1 MAGREKPRPRRRYV
15 YLAVLAALFLF
26 VWSSGQGPSVNVV
39 QGSTLLVQ
47 VRGNYVEAAS
57 PTLLGRLLGD
67 DGKPFVSLLSLFAL
81 AERDDRIDTVVIQ
94 LGSTG
99 IGWGKATE
107 LRNAIGRLRSAGR
120 ETVVIMNGGSFS
132 ANRAYYIAS
141 AAEKIYAVP
150 GSVLPVV
157 GLAAQYLYFGNTWE
171 KFGIGV
177 EATKVGRYKGAVDMI
192 IGTEMSEP
200 LREMSNA
207 LLDSAEQ
214 RFASAVEASRG
225 INREELAKII
235 DAGPVTASQLLEHGL
250 LDGISHVRH
259 LDVMQRDVIHGKDY
273 RNVDPVSIGFD
284 PKAQFALIYG
294 SGNVVTGSAGRSTSG
309 GPIFAADKVSDAL
322 FAASKNPEIDGI
334 VLRID
339 SPGGSPDASE
349 FVWQT
354 IMDVRETGM
363 PVVVSV
369 SDVAASAAYYIAS
382 AADAIIISPGALT
395 GSIGVFS
402 VRPNFEGLMEK
413 LDVRVETLSR
423 GAHADFASTLKPM
436 SDGAHERMDTI
447 VREIYELFI
456 TRVATGRNLEVAQV
470 DTVGEGRVWSAEQAL
485 DVGLVD
491 ELGGLKEAVEWLLLK
506 NGLDKD
512 TDASLVS
519 YPAALSVT
527 AEFAE
532 LLQGGTLLMSRAPM
546 DAALDSLPL
555 PNALVTLRSW
565 VTDLDFNG
573 PLLVPSALIEIQ

>member
-1 MAGREKPRPRRRYV
+1 MAVREKQRSSRRYV

-26 VWSSGQGPSVNVV
+26 VWSSGQDPSVEVV

-107 LRNAIGRLRSAGR
+107 LRNAIGRLRDAGR

-132 ANRAYYIAS
+132 ANRSYYIAS

-192 IGTEMSEP
+192 IGTGMSEP

-273 RNVDPVSIGFD
+273 RNVDPVSIGFA

-491 ELGGLKEAVEWLLLK
+491 GLGGLKEAVEWLLLK

>member
-1 MAGREKPRPRRRYV
+1 
-15 YLAVLAALFLF
+15 VLAALFLF

-273 RNVDPVSIGFD
+273 RNVDPVSIGFA

-506 NGLDKD
+506 NGLDND

>member
-1 MAGREKPRPRRRYV
+1 MAVREKPRSRRRYV

-26 VWSSGQGPSVNVV
+26 VWSSGQSPSVDVV

-107 LRNAIGRLRSAGR
+107 LRNAIGRLRDAGR

-132 ANRAYYIAS
+132 ANRSYYIAS

-250 LDGISHVRH
+250 LDGISHVRN

-273 RNVDPVSIGFD
+273 RNVDPVSIGFA

-334 VLRID
+334 ILRID

-354 IMDVRETGM
+354 IMDVREAGM

-402 VRPNFEGLMEK
+402 VRPNFEGLMKK

>member
-1 MAGREKPRPRRRYV
+1 
-15 YLAVLAALFLF
+15 
-26 VWSSGQGPSVNVV
+26 
-39 QGSTLLVQ
+39 
-47 VRGNYVEAAS
+47 
-57 PTLLGRLLGD
+57 
-67 DGKPFVSLLSLFAL
+67 
-81 AERDDRIDTVVIQ
+81 
-94 LGSTG
+94 
-99 IGWGKATE
+99 
-107 LRNAIGRLRSAGR
+107 
-120 ETVVIMNGGSFS
+120 
-132 ANRAYYIAS
+132 
-141 AAEKIYAVP
+141 
-150 GSVLPVV
+150 
-157 GLAAQYLYFGNTWE
+157 
-171 KFGIGV
+171 
-177 EATKVGRYKGAVDMI
+177 
-192 IGTEMSEP
+192 
-200 LREMSNA
+200 
-207 LLDSAEQ
+207 
-214 RFASAVEASRG
+214 
-225 INREELAKII
+225 
-235 DAGPVTASQLLEHGL
+235 
-250 LDGISHVRH
+250 
-259 LDVMQRDVIHGKDY
+259 MQRDVIHGKDY
-273 RNVDPVSIGFD
+273 RNVDPVSIGFA

-456 TRVATGRNLEVAQV
+456 TRVATGRNMEVAQV

-491 ELGGLKEAVEWLLLK
+491 GLGGLKQAVEWLLLK